1 MPLGISQNL
10 IERAYAPTD
19 WSGFYNEVDSAI
31 KKSEAIAAA
40 KSKLL
45 QKEYYTEFNDIK
57 KLNTGILPADR
68 DEILNAINEWKSN
81 ESILVNNPN
90 LINIDREKYNIVKA
104 KASKGNSDARALI
117 EQSKNDASMFSEL
130 SKAYFKDSEDFV
142 DNFKE
147 EFKKSK
153 ETPISKRKE
162 LNLSDPFR
170 FMYREPDIKNID
182 SDSDKLIEKAKF
194 DFFEQMGIS
203 KDGKTPYGN
212 AGTALNPVN
221 VITGMNTFVSTL
233 KPKNVSA
240 YMKVAIENGETKRI
254 HNLYT
259 KMYGSSKEMYKNYKI
274 GDKAAFPEDLS
285 TGSRLPDMVEV
296 NGKTP
301 ADLAIYL
308 TEKKLV
314 ENQPK
319 ITKYGVERITGSK
332 TDIELEKEKAK
343 EERGMKRSK
352 ELIMLRESL
361 GNKAKDIDDSTLMP
375 ISSIFESIEKGD
387 VAGANEKLSILPND
401 FTNSYW
407 KPGMFIKGNEIPY
420 SSIAKKLGIKIDEM
434 SLGKQ
439 TEEFDKI
446 KQMSPSELSKKLKIT
461 ESNLNKGLILIEGK
475 DGDKTVVNTYP
486 ITENGKIKFTI
497 YNRDA
502 FGPKGKAG
510 VLKSL
515 GKEMSGKQINS
526 ILQEEE
532 KGWAD

>member
-1 MPLGISQNL
+1 MPLGISQSL
-10 IERAYAPTD
+10 IEKAYAPTD

-68 DEILNAINEWKSN
+68 DEVLNAINEWKSN

-90 LINIDREKYNIVKA
+90 LINTDRKKYNIVKA

-142 DNFKE
+142 DNFKD
-147 EFKKSK
+147 EFKKST

-182 SDSDKLIEKAKF
+182 SDSDKLIEKAKV
-194 DFFEQMGIS
+194 DIFEQMGIS

-212 AGTALNPVN
+212 EGTALNPVN
-221 VITGMNTFVSTL
+221 VITRMNTFVSTL

-240 YMKVAIENGETKRI
+240 YMKAAIENGETKRI
-254 HNLYT
+254 HDLYT

-274 GDKAAFPEDLS
+274 GDKAAFPEDPS

-319 ITKYGVERITGSK
+319 ITKYGVERISGSK
-332 TDIELEKEKAK
+332 TDIELEKKKA
-343 EERGMKRSK
+343 EEARGLENSRKLTLFRK
-352 ELIMLRESL
+352 SL
-361 GNKAKDIDDSTLMP
+361 GPDVQEIDNSALLP
-375 ISSIFESIEKGD
+375 ISSIISNIEKND
-387 VAGANEKLSILPND
+387 VVKANEQLDLLPNG
-401 FTNSYW
+401 FKNSFW
-407 KPGMFIKGNEIPY
+407 KPGMYISGNTKPY
-420 SSIAKKLGIKIDEM
+420 SSIAKKLGIKGFDEM
-434 SLGKQ
+434 SPGKQ

-446 KQMSPSELSKKLKIT
+446 KQMSSDELSKKLKI
-461 ESNLNKGLILIEGK
+461 SISDLNKGLVLTEGQ
-475 DGDKTVVNTYP
+475 DATGKTVINTYP
-486 ITENGKIKFTI
+486 INKNGITKFTLD
-497 YNRDA
+497 NKSV
-502 FGPKGKAG
+502 FGKKGEAG

-515 GKEMSGKQINS
+515 GKEISGKQINPS
-526 ILQEEE
+526 LQEE
-532 KGWAD
+532 GWAD